1 MNIGKFLKYTA
12 IVLAVIVLVGA
23 LVLSVMDFSRFQPQ
37 IEAAVQDATGRE
49 FSINGDFSVKV
60 LPSPTILAEDV
71 ALSNAS
77 WGSEPDLLRVGHFSA
92 KIGLWSLLSRPI
104 VIHDLKLADV
114 DVLLETNADEEA
126 NWDMGGPAEEEPE
139 PEDGGGD
146 VESPIDLRHA
156 EITNVNLLYRTPD
169 SEDTTVVLESLTVDT
184 DESGRHVFDGEGRV
198 GDTPFTLAGSG
209 DDDDAELDATYGDV
223 RFSSSTGYA
232 DESFDIDISLGSL
245 DKVGTLIEVE
255 DLPAEDLTL
264 AGNIVLQ
271 DSVVKLSDVVLGLAD
286 ARVTINGEV
295 DGAAGTATLSVDA
308 AGDSLG
314 TLSPDLPAIPFSAT
328 TELALAEGSVS
339 LDPFEVRFGDSDLS
353 GRLQVEDGETPTL
366 QLEARSSLI
375 DLSPFESGDEE
386 TDADADED
394 EDAASES
401 DSRYVFKDEPLP
413 LEALQGFE
421 AQVDIGVERLKTS
434 TTELRDLA
442 VTGTIA
448 DGDLEMESSF
458 AGPQG
463 GGFENHLTFTATGEQ
478 ADMKITA
485 KARDLKLGMLSGPD
499 IPQEL
504 IPASAV
510 DLDITAAG
518 PTPRALAASADGKV
532 LFTQGVGRVNNDLIG
547 RVSGDVIAQLFSALN
562 PFAEQEE
569 FTNWE
574 CTVFGIDF
582 ESGLGEISGFLL
594 QSEKLMVVGGGE
606 IDLNTEELN
615 IEFNTKP
622 RSGVGVSADMFVTPF
637 VALSGT
643 LASPSVGLNEKG
655 LLLEGGAAV
664 LTGGMSF
671 LYKGLVDRATAEA
684 GQCEQVLEAV
694 GATTTD
700 TGGD

>member
-23 LVLSVMDFSRFQPQ
+23 LVLSMMDFSRFQPQ

-60 LPSPTILAEDV
+60 LPSPTILVEDV
-71 ALSNAS
+71 TLSNAP
-77 WGSEPDLLRVGHFSA
+77 WGSEPDLLRVGHLSA

-114 DVLLETNADEEA
+114 DILLETNADDEA
-126 NWDMGGPAEEEPE
+126 NWDMGGPVEEEPE
-139 PEDGGGD
+139 PEDGEGD
-146 VESPIDLRHA
+146 MESPIDLRHA
-156 EITNVNLLYRTPD
+156 EITNVSLVYRAPE
-169 SEDTTVVLESLTVDT
+169 SEDTSLVLESLTVET
-184 DESGRHVFDGEGRV
+184 DESGRHVFDGEGRLA
-198 GDTPFTLAGSG
+198 DTPFTLAGSG

-223 RFSSSTGYA
+223 RFSSSTWYA

-245 DKVGTLIEVE
+245 DKVGTLFEVE

-314 TLSPDLPAIPFSAT
+314 TLSPDLPAIPFSGT
-328 TELALAEGSVS
+328 TELALAEGSVN

-386 TDADADED
+386 TDADA
-394 EDAASES
+394 DAASES

-448 DGDLEMESSF
+448 DGDLEMESRF
-458 AGPQG
+458 AGPHG
-463 GGFENHLTFTATGEQ
+463 GGFENQLTLTATGEQ

-510 DLDITAAG
+510 DLDITATG

-532 LFTQGVGRVNNDLIG
+532 LFMQGVGRVKNDLIG
-547 RVSGDVIAQLFSALN
+547 RLSGDVIAQLFSALN

-594 QSEKLMVVGGGE
+594 QSEKLMVVGGGK
-606 IDLNTEELN
+606 IDLNTEKLN

-622 RSGVGVSADMFVTPF
+622 RAGVGVSADMFVTPF

-664 LTGGMSF
+664 LTGGLSF
-671 LYKGLVDRATAEA
+671 LYKGLVDRVTAEA

-694 GATTTD
+694 GATTKNN
-700 TGGD
+700 GGD

>member
-1 MNIGKFLKYTA
+1 MNIGKFFKYTV
-12 IVLAVIVLVGA
+12 IVVAVILVLGI
-23 LVLSVMDFSRFQPQ
+23 LILSVMDFSRFQPQ

-49 FSINGDFSVKV
+49 FSINGDFRVKV
-60 LPSPTILAEDV
+60 LPSPSILIEDV
-71 ALSNAS
+71 TLSNAA
-77 WGSEPDLLRVGHFSA
+77 WGSEPDLLRGGHFSA

-104 VIHDLKLADV
+104 VIHDLGITDV
-114 DVLLETNADEEA
+114 DILLETNADEEA
-126 NWDMGGPAEEEPE
+126 NWDMGGPVEEEPE

-146 VESPIDLRHA
+146 LESPVDLRHA
-156 EITNVNLLYRTPD
+156 QITNVSLVYRTPEA
-169 SEDTTVVLESLTVDT
+169 EDTTVVLESLTVET
-184 DESGRHVFDGEGRV
+184 DESGRHVFDGQGRFI
-198 GDTPFTLAGSG
+198 DTPFTLTGSG
-209 DDDDAELDATYGDV
+209 DGDDVELEATYGEV
-223 RFSSSTGYA
+223 RFSSSTLYA
-232 DESFDIDISLGSL
+232 GESFDIDISLASL
-245 DKVGTLIEVE
+245 DNVGKLIEVE

-264 AGNIVLQ
+264 AGNIVV
-271 DSVVKLSDVVLGLAD
+271 SGPVVRLTDVVVGLGD

-295 DGAAGTATLSVDA
+295 DGAGSTATLSVDA

-328 TELALAEGSVS
+328 TELALAEGSVD
-339 LDPFEVRFGDSDLS
+339 LDPFEFRFGDSDLS
-353 GRLQVEDGETPTL
+353 GRLHVEDGETPAL
-366 QLEARSSLI
+366 KLEGRSSLI
-375 DLSPFESGDEE
+375 DLSPFESEDEE
-386 TDADADED
+386 TDEGADA
-394 EDAASES
+394 AAADDS
-401 DSRYVFKDEPLP
+401 DSPYVFKDEPLP
-413 LEALQGFE
+413 LEALEGFE

-434 TTELRDLA
+434 MTELRDLT

-448 DGDLEMESSF
+448 DGDLEMESKF

-463 GGFENHLTFTATGEQ
+463 GGFENHLTLTTAGGQ

-499 IPQEL
+499 IPKEL

-518 PTPRALAASADGKV
+518 ATPRALASSVDGKV
-532 LFTQGVGRVNNDLIG
+532 LFTQGAGRVKNDLIG
-547 RVSGDVIAQLFSALN
+547 KLSGDVIAQLFSALN

-569 FTNWE
+569 TSNWE

-582 ESGLGEISGFLL
+582 ESGLGEITGFLL
-594 QSEKLMVVGGGE
+594 QSEKLMIVGGGE
-606 IDLNTEELN
+606 IDLNTEKLN

-622 RSGVGVSADMFVTPF
+622 RAGVGVSADMFVTPF

-643 LASPSVGLNEKG
+643 LASPTVGLNTKG
-655 LLLEGGAAV
+655 VLLEGGAAV

-694 GATTTD
+694 GATSTD

>member
-23 LVLSVMDFSRFQPQ
+23 LVLSMMDFSRFQPQ

-60 LPSPTILAEDV
+60 LPSPTILVEDV
-71 ALSNAS
+71 TLSNAP
-77 WGSEPDLLRVGHFSA
+77 WGSEPDLLRVGHLSA

-114 DVLLETNADEEA
+114 DILLETNADDEA
-126 NWDMGGPAEEEPE
+126 NWDMGGPVEEEPE
-139 PEDGGGD
+139 PEDGEGD
-146 VESPIDLRHA
+146 MESPIDLRHA
-156 EITNVNLLYRTPD
+156 EITNVSLVYRAPE
-169 SEDTTVVLESLTVDT
+169 SEDTSLVLESLTVET
-184 DESGRHVFDGEGRV
+184 DESGRHVFDGEGRLA
-198 GDTPFTLAGSG
+198 DTPFTLAGSG

-223 RFSSSTGYA
+223 RFSSSTWYA

-245 DKVGTLIEVE
+245 DKVGTLFEVE

-314 TLSPDLPAIPFSAT
+314 TLSPDLPAIPFSGT
-328 TELALAEGSVS
+328 TELALAEGSVN

-386 TDADADED
+386 TDADADA
-394 EDAASES
+394 DAASES

-448 DGDLEMESSF
+448 DGDLEMESRF
-458 AGPQG
+458 AGPHG
-463 GGFENHLTFTATGEQ
+463 GGFENQLTLTATGEQ

-510 DLDITAAG
+510 DLDITATG

-532 LFTQGVGRVNNDLIG
+532 LFMQGVGRVKNDLIG
-547 RVSGDVIAQLFSALN
+547 RLSGDVIAQLFSALN

-594 QSEKLMVVGGGE
+594 QSEKLMVVGGGK
-606 IDLNTEELN
+606 IDLNTEKLN

-622 RSGVGVSADMFVTPF
+622 RAGVGVSADMFVTPF

-664 LTGGMSF
+664 LTGGLSF
-671 LYKGLVDRATAEA
+671 LYKGLVDRVTAEA

-694 GATTTD
+694 GATTKNN
-700 TGGD
+700 GGD

>member
-1 MNIGKFLKYTA
+1 MNIGKIFKYTA
-12 IVLAVIVLVGA
+12 IVLVAIVLLGV
-23 LVLSVMDFSRFQPQ
+23 LVLSVMDFSRFQPE

-60 LPSPTILAEDV
+60 LPSPTVLVEDV
-71 ALSNAS
+71 TLSNAS

-114 DVLLETNADEEA
+114 DVLLETNSDDEA
-126 NWDMGGPAEEEPE
+126 NWDMGGPVEEEPE
-139 PEDGGGD
+139 PEDDKGD
-146 VESPIDLRHA
+146 IESPIDLRHA
-156 EITNVNLLYRTPD
+156 EITNVSLVYRAPE

-184 DESGRHVFDGEGRV
+184 DASGRHVFDGQGRFT
-198 GDTPFTLAGSG
+198 DTPFTLNGSG
-209 DDDDAELDATYGDV
+209 DDDDVELEATYGDV
-223 RFSSSTGYA
+223 RFSSSTLYA
-232 DESFDIDISLGSL
+232 GESLDIDISLGSL
-245 DKVGTLIEVE
+245 DNVGKLIEVE

-264 AGNIVLQ
+264 AGNIVVR
-271 DSVVKLSDVVLGLAD
+271 DSVVRLTDVVVGLAD
-286 ARVTINGEV
+286 ARVTINGEA
-295 DGAAGTATLSVDA
+295 DGASSTVMLSVDA

-314 TLSPDLPAIPFSAT
+314 TLSPDLPAIPFSGT
-328 TELALAEGSVS
+328 TELAVSEGSVG
-339 LDPFEVRFGDSDLS
+339 LDPFEFRFGDSDLS
-353 GRLQVEDGETPTL
+353 GRLHVEGGETPAL

-386 TDADADED
+386 TDEDADVA
-394 EDAASES
+394 AASDS
-401 DSRYVFKDEPLP
+401 DSPYVFKDEPLP
-413 LEALQGFE
+413 LEALEGFE

-448 DGDLEMESSF
+448 DGDLELESKF
-458 AGPQG
+458 AGIQG
-463 GGFENHLTFTATGEQ
+463 GQFENDLTLTTAGGQ

-485 KARDLKLGMLSGPD
+485 QARDLKLGLLSGPD

-518 PTPRALAASADGKV
+518 ATPRALASSADGKV
-532 LFTQGVGRVNNDLIG
+532 LFTQGAGRVKNDLIG
-547 RVSGDVIAQLFSALN
+547 KLSGDVIAQLFSALN

-569 FTNWE
+569 TSNWE
-574 CTVFGIDF
+574 CTVFGLDF
-582 ESGLGEISGFLL
+582 ESGLGEITGFLL
-594 QSEKLMVVGGGE
+594 QSEQLMIVGGGE
-606 IDLNTEELN
+606 IDLNTEKLN

-622 RSGVGVSADMFVTPF
+622 RAGVGVSADMFVTPF

-643 LASPSVGLNEKG
+643 LASPTVGLNEKG
-655 LLLEGGAAV
+655 VLLEGGAAV

-684 GQCEQVLEAV
+684 GQCEQVLESV
-694 GATTTD
+694 GATSTD

>member
-23 LVLSVMDFSRFQPQ
+23 LVLSMMDFSRFQPQ

-60 LPSPTILAEDV
+60 LPSPTILVEDV
-71 ALSNAS
+71 TLSNAP
-77 WGSEPDLLRVGHFSA
+77 WGSEPDLLRVGHLSA

-114 DVLLETNADEEA
+114 DILLETNADDEA
-126 NWDMGGPAEEEPE
+126 NWDMGGPVEEEPE
-139 PEDGGGD
+139 PEDGEGD
-146 VESPIDLRHA
+146 MESPIDLRHA
-156 EITNVNLLYRTPD
+156 EITNVSLVYRAPE
-169 SEDTTVVLESLTVDT
+169 SEDTSLVLESLTVET
-184 DESGRHVFDGEGRV
+184 DESGRHVFDGEGRLA
-198 GDTPFTLAGSG
+198 DTPFTLAGSG

-223 RFSSSTGYA
+223 RFSSSTWYA

-245 DKVGTLIEVE
+245 DKVGTLFEVE

-314 TLSPDLPAIPFSAT
+314 TLSPDLPAIPFSGT
-328 TELALAEGSVS
+328 TELALAEGSVN

-386 TDADADED
+386 TDADADA
-394 EDAASES
+394 DAASES

-448 DGDLEMESSF
+448 DGDLEMESRF
-458 AGPQG
+458 AGPHG
-463 GGFENHLTFTATGEQ
+463 GGFENQLTLTATGEQ

-510 DLDITAAG
+510 DLDITATG

-532 LFTQGVGRVNNDLIG
+532 LFTQGVGRVKNDLIG
-547 RVSGDVIAQLFSALN
+547 RLSGDVIAQLFSALN

-594 QSEKLMVVGGGE
+594 QSEKLMVVGGGK
-606 IDLNTEELN
+606 IDLNTEKLN

-622 RSGVGVSADMFVTPF
+622 RAGVGVSADMFVTPF

-664 LTGGMSF
+664 LTGGLSF
-671 LYKGLVDRATAEA
+671 LYKGLVDRVTAEA

-694 GATTTD
+694 GATTKNN
-700 TGGD
+700 GGD